1 MTFFLFLL
9 SAYLTTIY
17 GATHVD
23 LKRLNQNLM
32 SNYSKHLRPTF
43 NLSQPTELDVI
54 FHVSSIKEFEEK
66 TSRFSM
72 FGVFMIYWHDFQLEW
87 NPDDYGGIVSTVFPQ
102 SSLWKPDLLL
112 LNPYEKVEPAGF
124 DDLKIIVNYNGS
136 VYWSPANVYEVTC
149 PADVTYYPFDQQTCP
164 LYFGVYMYTIF
175 DVTLKPLS
183 SGITTIY
190 YFPNS
195 VWHLVNVSSSI
206 HPSLDTEILILTI
219 VLQRRSMFQVINTI
233 VPFSML
239 GLLNIMVFLLPAESG
254 ERVGFSVTILLAI
267 AVFMTIVADTLPGT
281 SEPSFPR
288 LCYLLIAELFI
299 NTLVTIST
307 ILLLRLHHKP
317 KQQTIPTW
325 LQYLICFCFKTKN
338 KTQPIEE
345 DIQGISNEDNFIIK
359 TIVPK
364 VQETKT
370 DKGVRKDSDL
380 NGDDTING
388 KCPICRGKKYVC
400 NESSWQTLASF
411 LDIFF
416 FLLFLVFFVS
426 CKVVAY
432 FVYI

>member
-1 MTFFLFLL
+1 MASVLFLL
-9 SAYLTTIY
+9 CMSLTTIY

-23 LKRLNQNLM
+23 LKRLHQNLM

-43 NLSQPTELDVI
+43 NLSQPTELNVI
-54 FHVSSIKEFEEK
+54 FHVTSIKEFEEK

-149 PADVTYYPFDQQTCP
+149 PADVTYYPFDQQTCA

-299 NTLVTIST
+299 NMLVTIST

-317 KQQTIPTW
+317 KQQTIPSW
-325 LQYLICFCFKTKN
+325 LQYLMSNCVCFKTK
-338 KTQPIEE
+338 TEIENVE
-345 DIQGISNEDNFIIK
+345 ENPKYTNDVTNVNNIVIETEEIDIRLENDY
-359 TIVPK
+359 
-364 VQETKT
+364 
-370 DKGVRKDSDL
+370 DL
-380 NGDDTING
+380 KGDDTKTG
-388 KCPICRGKKYVC
+388 YCLACRKRKYVC
-400 NESSWQTLASF
+400 NEPSWQTLASF
-411 LDIFF
+411 LDGFF
-416 FLLFLVFFVS
+416 FLFFLVLFVA
-426 CKVVAY
+426 CNIAAY
-432 FVYI
+432 FVYV